1 MDSNGLRFWMLS
13 QLNDWLPP
21 WRAVTAYIPRQS
33 IVDPNGN
40 IQVAQNAGTSDA
52 IPPTWKTTLSET
64 TVDAGISWINSGP
77 GTWQPTTA
85 YSAGQYI
92 LDSNG
97 NLQCAT
103 AIALNGTTG
112 AIQPIWPVAFG
123 QSVVDGNVTWNCA
136 GPTQAGL
143 FYCSQSNRLQ
153 LRSVRTGAPPVED
166 FNTATSM
173 ATMRAG
179 TLRAAW

>member
-21 WRAVTAYIPRQS
+21 WRAVTAYIPGQS

-52 IPPTWKTTLSET
+52 IPPTWSTTLSQT

-77 GTWQPTTA
+77 GKWQPTTA
-85 YSAGQYI
+85 FSTGQYI

-103 AIALNGTTG
+103 AIALNGTTS
-112 AIQPIWPVAFG
+112 ASQPVWPMALR
-123 QSVVDGNVTWNCA
+123 T
-136 GPTQAGL
+136 
-143 FYCSQSNRLQ
+143 NRRRRQCDLELCRTYASRSLLLQ
-153 LRSVRTGAPPVED
+153 PE
-166 FNTATSM
+166 
-173 ATMRAG
+173 
-179 TLRAAW
+179 